1 MKQLKYVLLGIV
13 LITSLY
19 SCSSSAYMADD
30 TEDDY
35 YYGRRDNVSFDRFYN
50 ELSPFGQ
57 WVYMPSYGR
66 VWITNERGFRPYY
79 NAGHWENT
87 RYGYAWRS
95 DYSWGWAPF
104 HYGRWGYDNM
114 YGWFWVPGYEWSPGW
129 VDWRSN
135 NSYYGWA
142 PLGPAGFRVQENH
155 WIYMDQRYMNDPRTN
170 RERYILAEQN
180 RNIYQQTTPMPR
192 APRIDP
198 TVRNQDRNLPNRQI
212 ERQTTNADISDRS
225 NRNFRNETFSP
236 KEPMNQRHRVI
247 IEKPEV
253 TRPGERRIERLEPQV
268 QRPQQATPPVQRQST
283 DPIHNRQERME
294 RKEAGRDRPVEVK
307 REQ

>member
-19 SCSSSAYMADD
+19 SCSSSAYLADD

-50 ELSPFGQ
+50 ELSPFGR

-79 NAGHWENT
+79 NAGHWENS

-142 PLGPAGFRVQENH
+142 PLGPAGFRTQENH
-155 WIYMDQRYMNDPRTN
+155 WIFMDQRYMNDPRTN
-170 RERYILAEQN
+170 RERYILGEQN
-180 RNIYQQTTPMPR
+180 RNIYQQTNPMPR

-198 TVRNQDRNLPNRQI
+198 SVQNRNLPNRQI
-212 ERQTTNADISDRS
+212 ERQGANDDVTNRS
-225 NRNFRNETFSP
+225 NRIFKDEQNRTTDP
-236 KEPMNQRHRVI
+236 GQRTIMERPQI
-247 IEKPEV
+247 N
-253 TRPGERRIERLEPQV
+253 TRPTDRRIERVMEQPA
-268 QRPQQATPPVQRQST
+268 QRPQQQVSPPVQRQQT
-283 DPIHNRQERME
+283 DVIHNRQQRVE
-294 RKEAGRDRPVEVK
+294 RKEAGRDRPVEAK